1 MAGSKLMPDNAHPQG
16 DVALREDW
24 KKLKERLE
32 EMVIAWGNYRPLCL
46 IYRIINAVSNAY

>member
-1 MAGSKLMPDNAHPQG
+1 MAGSKPVPDTAHPQG